1 MFQYFILFKMT
12 HEFSSFNF
20 SFKLSKSKETI
31 LDRRSPKQL
40 FLKSLSKI
48 SFIFFILSDHRRLKF
63 QRAKVDHLRDLHLK
77 GTREIPITICS
88 LNTTAEPLEAIAL
101 QIAWWPPFSKD
112 RHPRITTTT
121 SRPHSL
127 MDSPCSFPF
136 PILSFPTPWH

>member
-101 QIAWWPPFSKD
+101 QTSWELSLIKDSQHNEQLTRGQPPQDF
-112 RHPRITTTT
+112 PPT
-121 SRPHSL
+121 L
-127 MDSPCSFPF
+127 GSP
-136 PILSFPTPWH
+136 LELLGPTC